1 MIKIGFSTS
10 KALTSRAIRWVTR
23 SRVSH
28 VFLLVEDSFL
38 GQSMVME
45 AIGSG
50 FQLIPYTNFQ
60 TGNEIVTL
68 ITPVVPLEDGV
79 KKATAWLGEKYNF
92 EGLAGMLLVLAGRWL
107 GRKWRNPLR
116 SAHAVFC
123 SEVATM
129 ILQSVNYPGVMNLD
143 PQSTDPEDL
152 EEVLVKAA

>member
-38 GQSMVME
+38 GQDMVME
-45 AIGSG
+45 AIASG
-50 FQLIPYTNFQ
+50 FQLIPYSNFKS
-60 TGNEIVTL
+60 GNEIVTL
-68 ITPVVPLEDGV
+68 ITPVVPLDDGV
-79 KKATAWLGEKYNF
+79 KKATDWLGEKYNF

-116 SAHAVFC
+116 SAHSVFC

-129 ILQSVNYPGVMNLD
+129 ILQSVNYPGVMDLD

-152 EEVLVKAA
+152 EECLTKAA